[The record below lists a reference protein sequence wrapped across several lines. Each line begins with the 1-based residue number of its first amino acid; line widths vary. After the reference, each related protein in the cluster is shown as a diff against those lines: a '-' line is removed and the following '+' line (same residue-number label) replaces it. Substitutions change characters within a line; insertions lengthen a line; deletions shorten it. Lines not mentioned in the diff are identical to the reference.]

1 MFVNMS
7 PNMIDDGI
15 KAINKEIED
24 YNNEDKTNVLEKE
37 GSDELNQ
44 KLKKY
49 GLKFKANTK
58 VSTVLKKLNEHKK
71 MFESEQEFNVNLG
84 KMSSLKEGKKGQQS
98 KDKKQESE
106 EV

>member
-1 MFVNMS
+1 MA

-24 YNNEDKTNVLEKE
+24 YNKEEKTNVLERE
-37 GSDELNQ
+37 GSDDLNTN
-44 KLKKY
+44 LSKY

-71 MFESEQEFNVNLG
+71 LFESEQEFNVNLG
-84 KMSSLKEGKKGQQS
+84 KMSSLKEGKKEHKKS
-98 KDKKQESE
+98 KELESE